1 MNLNKSR
8 DVFDPA
14 SVKEPIHIVG
24 CGSVGSSLAELLA
37 RFGLTKFVLWDMDKV
52 EAKNIVNQMF
62 TEKDVGHLKT
72 EALLD
77 ILSEINPEIRNAA
90 RIESN
95 GWTGQPLTGYVF
107 LAVDNIEV
115 RKTLVKKNMYNAMIK
130 AMFDVRTALFDAQL
144 YAANW
149 KDAQG
154 KKDFLATM
162 NFSHDEATAEVPRS
176 ACGET
181 LGVAPTVR
189 AATTLTAI
197 NFQRFLTNGVIKKM
211 ILVNPYNLEGDG
223 AILAV

>member
-14 SVKEPIHIVG
+14 FIKEPLHIVG

-37 RFGLTKFVLWDMDKV
+37 RYGLTKFVLWDMDKV
-52 EAKNIVNQMF
+52 ESKNIVNQMF
-62 TEKDVGHLKT
+62 TEKDVGRLKT

-77 ILSEINPEIRNAA
+77 ILSDINPEIRNAA
-90 RIESN
+90 RVESN

-107 LAVDNIEV
+107 LAVDSIEV
-115 RKTLVKKNMYNAMIK
+115 RKNLVKKNMYNAMIK

-144 YAANW
+144 YATDWRN
-149 KDAQG
+149 AQG

-176 ACGET
+176 ACGEV

-189 AATTLTAI
+189 AATLMTAI
-197 NFQRFLTNGVIKKM
+197 NFQKFASGEEIKKM

-223 AILAV
+223 AILAM